1 MLSGQEL
8 GRISGIDFEV
18 LVNDFGEV
26 SNLQWKMSCYSSFFF
41 TFVES
46 MSSLRAMMHNKG
58 LENQEILPSPNEIPQ
73 LLKLFLESKGP

>member
-8 GRISGIDFEV
+8 GRISGMDFEV

-58 LENQEILPSPNEIPQ
+58 LENQEILPSSNEIPQ

>member
-8 GRISGIDFEV
+8 GRISGMDFEV
-18 LVNDFGEV
+18 LVKDFGEV
-26 SNLQWKMSCYSSFFF
+26 SNLQWKCYSSFFF

-46 MSSLRAMMHNKG
+46 MSSLGAMMHNKG

-73 LLKLFLESKGP
+73 LLKFFLESKGP